1 MGVYDQTNLCFMVGK
16 YKHCFLSL
24 PSLNDNYSF
33 PDLYVDQSMQS
44 LPPWKTKIKQFF
56 FFQFSSYKLEGQQA
70 CCHLSQT
77 GRNCIILHSFCTS
90 TIKVQ
95 PQLVS

>member
-56 FFQFSSYKLEGQQA
+56 SSNFPLISWKANRLVVIFHRLEGIALYSIVSVPVQSK
-70 CCHLSQT
+70 C
-77 GRNCIILHSFCTS
+77 NHS
-90 TIKVQ
+90 
-95 PQLVS
+95 